1 MISKFLTLN
10 QKDFLKGLLLSVL
23 TAVVTIVYK
32 SVEAGSLT
40 FYWKAIGTTALAT
53 ALSYLLKNLLTNSQ
67 GEILKS
73 EK

>member
-10 QKDFLKGLLLSVL
+10 QKDFIKGLLLSVL

-40 FYWKAIGTTALAT
+40 FDWKAIVTTALAT

>member
-10 QKDFLKGLLLSVL
+10 QKDFIKGLLLSVL
-23 TAVVTIVYK
+23 TAVVTIVYN
-32 SVEAGSLT
+32 SVQAGSLT
-40 FYWKAIGTTALAT
+40 FDWKSIGVTALTT

>member
-10 QKDFLKGLLLSVL
+10 QKDFIKGLLLSVL
-23 TAVVTIVYK
+23 TAVVTIVYN
-32 SVEAGSLT
+32 SVQAGSLT
-40 FYWKAIGTTALAT
+40 FDWKAIGVTALTT